1 MCDSMTSALDTCFA
15 FAFAFDPQVF
25 LATFV
30 STRQSEK
37 NTRKQ
42 KQNEKERILKVY
54 KRRRQK

>member
-1 MCDSMTSALDTCFA
+1 MCDSMTSALDTC

-42 KQNEKERILKVY
+42 KQNEKERILQVY

>member
-1 MCDSMTSALDTCFA
+1 MTSALDTCFAFA

-37 NTRKQ
+37 K
-42 KQNEKERILKVY
+42 Y
-54 KRRRQK
+54 KKTETE